1 MNRSAVAFLGF
12 SVLAF
17 GATLVTTSIQE
28 RAHKQ
33 QMDKLNDVID
43 MAEKDM
49 GIYDE
54 KTARD
59 TPALKRAMNMSQEA
73 RRRADE
79 SRHMI
84 DSVTKMTEQMND
96 EMGYR
101 EMSQE
106 ELDEYR
112 KSFEESDADKYNRK
126 VDEYLRNQ

>member
-1 MNRSAVAFLGF
+1 
-12 SVLAF
+12 
-17 GATLVTTSIQE
+17 
-28 RAHKQ
+28 
-33 QMDKLNDVID
+33 MDKLNDVID